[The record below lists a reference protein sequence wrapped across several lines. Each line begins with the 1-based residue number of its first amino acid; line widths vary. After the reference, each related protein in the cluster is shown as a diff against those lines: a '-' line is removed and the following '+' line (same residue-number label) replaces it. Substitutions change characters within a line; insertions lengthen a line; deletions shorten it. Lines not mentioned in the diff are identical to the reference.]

1 MPQKRSAN
9 RINTLKTQA
18 VDKLTGEGGRK
29 VELEQIAKKAVEEI
43 SGILGSSI
51 EDERLGYY
59 QEKSR
64 ANLRTVFDELRMREF
79 TMYYTMSG
87 PGEQFTRA
95 RRNEGLWCD
104 MLCSYSDNFSEK
116 IEGEENL
123 HADYWFVGNSRYG
136 GLNFPIQHK
145 CIGHAKS
152 PVSGDGQVSLAV
164 NWSKNPNKSSSD
176 FRVNA
181 NVLLNWWPPTKGS
194 YNKYRSGVYLIPK
207 EIVNSVLA
215 EPSIV
220 ERLERQ
226 SEKHNKTNT
235 AFDGEVISRWMD
247 YCLDN
252 ELAVIYTGSVTAN
265 LAEDC
270 RISDWTST
278 VFDIDNSKS
287 QTKIDD
293 Y

>member
-1 MPQKRSAN
+1 
-9 RINTLKTQA
+9 
-18 VDKLTGEGGRK
+18 
-29 VELEQIAKKAVEEI
+29 VELEQTAKKVVKEI
-43 SGILGSSI
+43 RSILASSI
-51 EDERLGYY
+51 EDERLEYY

-79 TMYYTMSG
+79 TMYYTWSG

-95 RRNEGLWCD
+95 RRNEGMWCD
-104 MLCSYSDNFSEK
+104 MLCSYSDNFSESA
-116 IEGEENL
+116 EGESNL
-123 HADYWFVGNSRYG
+123 HADYWFVGNSRSG

-145 CIGHAKS
+145 NIGHAKS

-164 NWSKNPNKSSSD
+164 NWSRNQNKSSSD
-176 FRVNA
+176 FKVKA
-181 NVLLNWWPPTKGS
+181 NILLNWWPPTKGRYS
-194 YNKYRSGVYLIPK
+194 KYRSGVYLIPR

-220 ERLERQ
+220 KRLKKQ
-226 SEKHNKTNT
+226 AEKHNKTRT

-247 YCLDN
+247 YCIDN
-252 ELAVIYTGSVTAN
+252 ELVIFYTGSVTAN

-270 RISDWTST
+270 RISDWTTT
-278 VFDIDNSKS
+278 VFEINNPKS